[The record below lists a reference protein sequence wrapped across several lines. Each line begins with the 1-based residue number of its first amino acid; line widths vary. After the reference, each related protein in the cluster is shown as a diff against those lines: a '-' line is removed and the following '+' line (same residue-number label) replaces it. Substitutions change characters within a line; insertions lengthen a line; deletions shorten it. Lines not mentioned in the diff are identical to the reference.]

1 MLHPVLS
8 RLLHRRLETRNLD
21 SFKGKNLWRRL
32 EIKPLIINER
42 GLLLAKKNDTEVI
55 GKGKNVLME
64 DNKNIQIKLRNLSG
78 LRGEP
83 IVYEGASP
91 SSKSIPV
98 SNNLGKELSVSG
110 VTEGFKS
117 EIAELGG
124 FRSKD
129 NYNVEGNLFKAS
141 FAATVIANNLVEVS
155 HSNLVKVRDCNSG
168 KLGGCV
174 EGLATNPS
182 RPSTSVQHNAWSRK
196 ENIKVLNLDFGDYLS
211 EDGKSVK
218 LHIQNE
224 LENSR
229 KLLKSLV
236 IKEMF
241 AAGTDTIYITIEWIL
256 TELITHPSVMSK
268 AQEEVRRVLGSSQSV
283 TEEALNK
290 MAYLKEVIREV
301 LRMHPPIPTLVP
313 REAMKASELEGY
325 VIPKGTRVFI
335 NVWTI
340 SSDPM
345 YWEKQEEFWPDRFL
359 NSNTVD
365 FKGQNFEF
373 TPFGSGRRRCPGINF
388 SMLTIE
394 CVVA

>member
-1 MLHPVLS
+1 
-8 RLLHRRLETRNLD
+8 
-21 SFKGKNLWRRL
+21 
-32 EIKPLIINER
+32 
-42 GLLLAKKNDTEVI
+42 
-55 GKGKNVLME
+55 
-64 DNKNIQIKLRNLSG
+64 
-78 LRGEP
+78 
-83 IVYEGASP
+83 
-91 SSKSIPV
+91 
-98 SNNLGKELSVSG
+98 
-110 VTEGFKS
+110 
-117 EIAELGG
+117 
-124 FRSKD
+124 
-129 NYNVEGNLFKAS
+129 
-141 FAATVIANNLVEVS
+141 
-155 HSNLVKVRDCNSG
+155 
-168 KLGGCV
+168 
-174 EGLATNPS
+174 
-182 RPSTSVQHNAWSRK
+182 
-196 ENIKVLNLDFGDYLS
+196 
-211 EDGKSVK
+211 
-218 LHIQNE
+218 
-224 LENSR
+224 
-229 KLLKSLV
+229 
-236 IKEMF
+236 MF